1 MNAPRGSD
9 TDADLVA
16 QVAPRIRAALPVRRR
31 FAGGGRLHI
40 ERPLPFLCAY
50 RAPSDRRDER
60 TADLIRSQASY
71 VTASGAPEAHAE
83 LSKLIEGVVG
93 ALVEACGACLLLEVW
108 AGPHASSSPQ
118 VFRVSTLHTDELAT
132 TVGVLSEALSAMVL
146 PVPHAV
152 EVTTGRE
159 VSPPGLPA
167 LLYGQLARK
176 GGCLVIGL
184 EVPPLYRSSAGVLY
198 PFVLRALSEQLA
210 GALQRGFFEFTRV
223 QTQAK
228 PEHYQMMGRTRLAA
242 AVKRADRALCRIG
255 NSIDF
260 LLDVTPV
267 NTEAA
272 WDEFRAGG
280 SRKTPT
286 LHYRMLAIDPEIA
299 KRALYSLPLERLE
312 DPVLALLLRE
322 KRRELDLQLSM
333 LEDRDTEGFF
343 AASLRLYGGVDD
355 ALLAEAISILHAVPA
370 DRSAVASEARC
381 DAAELARRAEAEL
394 AHYRRVEPSLA
405 GVVAVRDDVPS
416 LVVTRGGLL
425 VPRGVSV
432 RRSRVEALLQHEI
445 GTHIVT
451 RANGRLQPLGL
462 FSAGLADYEA
472 LQEGIAVFAEYMAGG
487 FDAERLRLIAARVV
501 GVRRLIERTSF
512 PRVVEELTDELGFGP
527 RAAFLVAMRVFRG
540 GGLTK
545 DAIYLRGLR
554 NLLAHLGSG
563 GAIEPLLIGKVSLER
578 LPLVEELLRRQ
589 LLVGPGLMPRWLTI
603 DGAARRL
610 ARARA
615 GLRPVNLIE
624 GDRE

>member
-1 MNAPRGSD
+1 M
-9 TDADLVA
+9 
-16 QVAPRIRAALPVRRR
+16 
-31 FAGGGRLHI
+31 HI

-50 RAPSDRRDER
+50 RAPTDGRDEG

-71 VTASGAPEAHAE
+71 ITASGAPDANPE
-83 LSKLIEGVVG
+83 LFALIEGAVG
-93 ALVEACGACLLLEVW
+93 ALAEACGACLLLEIW
-108 AGPHASSSPQ
+108 AGPHVPTSPQ

-132 TVGVLSEALSAMVL
+132 TVGVLSKALGAMVL

-167 LLYGQLARK
+167 LLSGHLARK

-184 EVPPLYRSSAGVLY
+184 EVPPLYRGADGVLY
-198 PFVLRALSEQLA
+198 PVVLRALSEQLT

-228 PEHYQMMGRTRLAA
+228 PEHYQVMGRRRLGAA
-242 AVKRADRALCRIG
+242 EKSTDRALCRIG

-280 SRKTPT
+280 RRKAPT

-299 KRALYSLPLERLE
+299 KRALYSVPLERLE
-312 DPVLALLLRE
+312 DPVLALLLRD

-343 AASLRLYGGVDD
+343 ATSLRLYGGVDD
-355 ALLAEAISILHAVPA
+355 ALFAEAMSILRAVPS
-370 DRSAVASEARC
+370 DRPAAAAEIRC

-394 AHYRRVEPSLA
+394 AHYRREQPALSA
-405 GVVAVRDDVPS
+405 VVAVRDDVPS

-432 RRSRVEALLQHEI
+432 RLSRVEALLQHEI

-451 RANGRLQPLGL
+451 RANGRLQPLGV
-462 FSAGLADYEA
+462 FSSGLADYEA

-512 PRVVEELTDELGFGP
+512 PRLVEELTDGLGFGP

-554 NLLAHLGSG
+554 NLLAHLASG

-589 LLVGPGLMPRWLTI
+589 LLVLPGLTPRWLTI
-603 DGAARRL
+603 DGAAQRL

-615 GLRPVNLIE
+615 GLRPVDLIE
-624 GDRE
+624 GDLA